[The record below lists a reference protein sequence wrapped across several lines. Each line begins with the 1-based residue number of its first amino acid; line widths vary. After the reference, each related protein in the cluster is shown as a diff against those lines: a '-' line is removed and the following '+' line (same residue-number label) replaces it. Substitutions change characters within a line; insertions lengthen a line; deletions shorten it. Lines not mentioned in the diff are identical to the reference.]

1 MSSNQHT
8 TNDLMQIG
16 EIVVLVAAVDGMPVG
31 KEGAGHTGARDN
43 MLFDRVSLS
52 ATVGADIGPH
62 AGRPARA
69 QVEATQEK
77 REGMGQ

>member
-1 MSSNQHT
+1 M
-8 TNDLMQIG
+8 
-16 EIVVLVAAVDGMPVG
+16 
-31 KEGAGHTGARDN
+31 GARGQHA
-43 MLFDRVSLS
+43 FDRVLLS